1 MVLLLHLIS
10 GEFLKI
16 VCVYGP
22 TMQRSDIKKEHFY
35 QSLNLVVNSNKSDK
49 LIVLG
54 DFNSHVGC
62 NSELGPDVLGK
73 HGTGKMKTAQ

>member
-1 MVLLLHLIS
+1 MVLRLQLIS
-10 GEFLKI
+10 GEFFKI

-35 QSLNLVVNSNKSDK
+35 HSLDLVVNSNKSDK

-54 DFNSHVGC
+54 DFNACAGC
-62 NSELGPDVLGK
+62 DSELWSDVLGK

>member
-1 MVLLLHLIS
+1 
-10 GEFLKI
+10 
-16 VCVYGP
+16 
-22 TMQRSDIKKEHFY
+22 MQRSDIEKELFY
-35 QSLNLVVNSNKSDK
+35 QSLDLVVNSNKSDK

-73 HGTGKMKTAQ
+73 HSTGNENGTVTMDCGISYLSTVGKLLADILL